1 MIFMQDEA
9 SRHYI
14 KMTETKVSKLVVTLG
29 IPTIISMLITNIYNL
44 ADTYFV
50 GMLGKSE
57 QGATGI
63 LFTLQCIIQAIAF
76 MLGHGAGVNISKALA
91 DRSGKEASAYATTAV
106 FMGTLISTLLLV
118 FGLLLIKPFMYLL
131 GSTDT
136 ILPYAVDYGM
146 WVLISCPFMVVS
158 LIFNNIMRY
167 EGKAFFAMFG
177 LSAGGLL
184 NIFGDYIFIEIMG
197 LGVYG
202 AGMSTAISQIIS
214 FFILLV
220 FFFKMCQSKLRFK
233 YISKEKNL
241 YLSIIVVGFPSFIR
255 QGLTSISHGVL
266 NNVAGVYGD
275 EAIAAMSVVNKLSQ
289 FALAFGLGIGQG
301 FQPVAAFNYQAKRYD
316 RVKKALI
323 FTIFIGTILVGI
335 IGAFYMIFPRFVA
348 NLFSNDEAV
357 IEIARRGI
365 IYNAIGVL
373 FLPLCV
379 LGNML
384 YQSIRKAFIAS
395 FLALLRSGLVFIPA
409 IYFNNAIWGLE
420 GLLWAQPVANILS
433 ALISLPFIIY
443 FLQYDFNKKE
453 ESATPEV

>member
-1 MIFMQDEA
+1 MDVAQQN
-9 SRHYI
+9 YI
-14 KMTETKVSKLVVTLG
+14 KMTETKVSKLVIMLG
-29 IPTIISMLITNIYNL
+29 IPTVISMLITNIYNL

-57 QGATGI
+57 QGATGV

-91 DRSGKEASAYATTAV
+91 DKNQEEASTYATTAV
-106 FMGTLISTLLLV
+106 FTGTIVSTLLLIV
-118 FGLLLIKPFMYLL
+118 GLLFIKPFMFLL
-131 GSTDT
+131 GSTET
-136 ILPYAVDYGM
+136 ILPYAMDYGM

-177 LSAGGLL
+177 LSAGGIL
-184 NIFGDYIFIEIMG
+184 NIFGDYVFIEIMH

-214 FFILLV
+214 FFILLI
-220 FFFKMCQSKLRFK
+220 FFIKMCQSKLRFRF
-233 YISKEKNL
+233 ISKNL
-241 YLSIIVVGFPSFIR
+241 LIYVLIIKVGFPSFIR

-266 NNVAGVYGD
+266 NNVAAEYGD

-301 FQPVAAFNYQAKRYD
+301 FQPVAAFNYQAKKYD
-316 RVKKALI
+316 RVKKSLR

-335 IGAFYMIFPRFVA
+335 IGLIYIIFPREVA
-348 NLFSNDEAV
+348 RVFSKDAAV

-365 IYNAIGVL
+365 IYNAIGVF
-373 FLPLCV
+373 FLPLTV
-379 LGNML
+379 TSNML
-384 YQSIRKAFIAS
+384 YQSIRKAGIAS
-395 FLALLRSGLVFIPA
+395 FLAMLRAGLVFIPA
-409 IYFNNAIWGLE
+409 IFINNAIWGLE
-420 GLLWAQPVANILS
+420 GLLWAQPTSNIIAAIIS
-433 ALISLPFIIY
+433 APFIVL
-443 FLQYDFNKKE
+443 FLKHNFNEIK
-453 ESATPEV
+453 TNEVIQSV